1 VLALAACFPVPEAQ
15 KSELAME
22 SGTDVVGREDEVTA
36 LVDFVDARAPAG
48 CPVLEGEVGVGKTT
62 LWRHGVELAAERGYR
77 VLSCS
82 GSSSETQSA
91 FRRSRLRSSPK
102 ACTLAPP
109 GAFFTLQRL
118 GAGMPLPSPEQQQR
132 ARIFGVLF
140 ALTFV
145 TSIAALLLYDPVLND
160 ADYVLGD
167 GADTRVQLGALCE
180 IFLAITNI
188 GTAVVLWPIVRRQS
202 ETLALSYVASRVVE
216 SIIIVVGLISLLSV
230 VTLREDFVGA
240 GAEAASLSIA
250 GESLVAIHD
259 WTFLLGPGFCV
270 GVNGLLLGYL
280 FYRSGL
286 VPRWIAMFGL
296 VGGPLIFAS
305 AIAVLF
311 GAYEQEGAHFLFSIP
326 EIVFEA
332 SITIYTIVKGFRP
345 SPILDDARY
354 GQVGAGSVS
363 PAVAAP

>member
-1 VLALAACFPVPEAQ
+1 MSAQ
-15 KSELAME
+15 
-22 SGTDVVGREDEVTA
+22 
-36 LVDFVDARAPAG
+36 
-48 CPVLEGEVGVGKTT
+48 
-62 LWRHGVELAAERGYR
+62 
-77 VLSCS
+77 
-82 GSSSETQSA
+82 
-91 FRRSRLRSSPK
+91 
-102 ACTLAPP
+102 
-109 GAFFTLQRL
+109 
-118 GAGMPLPSPEQQQR
+118 SPEQQQR

-145 TSIAALLLYDPVLND
+145 TSIAALILYDPVLND
-160 ADYVLGD
+160 ADYILGA

-202 ETLALSYVASRVVE
+202 ETLALSYVASRIVE
-216 SIIIVVGLISLLSV
+216 SIVIVVGLIGLLSV
-230 VTLREDFVGA
+230 VTLRDDFAGA
-240 GAEAASLSIA
+240 GADAGTLTIA
-250 GESLVAIHD
+250 GKSLVAIHD

-286 VPRWIAMFGL
+286 VPRWIALFGL

-311 GAYEQEGAHFLFSIP
+311 GAYKQSGAHFVFSIP

-332 SITIYTIVKGFRP
+332 SITVYTIAKGFKA
-345 SPILDDARY
+345 SPILDDSRYAR
-354 GQVGAGSVS
+354 ASE
-363 PAVAAP
+363 AAPI